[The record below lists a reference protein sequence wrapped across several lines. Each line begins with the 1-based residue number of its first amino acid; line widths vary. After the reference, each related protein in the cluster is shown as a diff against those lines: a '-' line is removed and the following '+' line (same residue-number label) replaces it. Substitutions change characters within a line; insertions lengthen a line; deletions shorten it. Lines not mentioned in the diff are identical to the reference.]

1 MSRHPVQLDDLT
13 ANNLGVL
20 KRINSVV
27 LPTNYGEA
35 WYKDSLN
42 VGQLAKLGKS
52 ITEVQ
57 RAQIIC

>member
-27 LPTNYGEA
+27 LPTNYGET

-52 ITEVQ
+52 TTDAETPHNM
-57 RAQIIC
+57 R